1 MGFRTDCFGM
11 ALCRFQLALLV
22 LIPVLLASCSA
33 RTPVQGAGS
42 AATAEHGAPGS
53 SQAADG
59 SGRPPGWVDTPDEV
73 MEVCAEQK
81 ELDGLCPEI
90 LPRVDGP
97 YVVYALDGSR
107 DQHAGLSIEYS
118 APRIDPRE
126 NAPPQFLHIVIG
138 SGVPPDAF
146 SSRKGDAGTSLQSRL
161 TAGVLNTSRE
171 TWEDLGT
178 VDWAGEPGELFLAS
192 SFDHGTPSIHNDHLV
207 YVRESDD
214 PMTVSVHAWSAADDL
229 LDVMRVLVGGLP

>member
-1 MGFRTDCFGM
+1 M
-11 ALCRFQLALLV
+11 ALCRFQLASLV
-22 LIPVLLASCSA
+22 LMPVLLVSCSA
-33 RTPVQGAGS
+33 TTPLQGRGS
-42 AATAEHGAPGS
+42 EATAERGVPKP
-53 SQAADG
+53 SQTTDG
-59 SGRPPGWVDTPDEV
+59 SGRPHRWVDAPDEV
-73 MEVCAEQK
+73 LEVCAEQK
-81 ELDGLCPEI
+81 ELDALCPAI
-90 LPRVDGP
+90 LPRVEGP

-107 DQHAGLSIEYS
+107 DQRAGLSIEYS

-178 VDWAGEPGELFLAS
+178 VDWAGEPGKLFLAS
-192 SFDHGTPSIHNDHLV
+192 SFDHGIPSIHNDHLV

-214 PMTVSVHAWSAADDL
+214 PVTVSVHAWSAAHDL
-229 LDVMRVLVGGLP
+229 LDVMRVLVGGLS